1 MTIHR
6 EASRVLF
13 ACVCLMA
20 FAPAWGEAIRVAVPP
35 LANLLERDNSGVY
48 QRLVGRA
55 LEPLDYSVEQVFYP
69 YRRSFKAF
77 EQGRVDCIFSLGAI
91 LKKRLGAERIVQSY
105 PLGKF
110 VFYVFMPSG
119 EAPIESVDELN
130 DRVVGG
136 IIGHEVYLRP
146 VLGENHGLE
155 QVRSEKQAIRML
167 ELGRIDAFIA
177 AMPDIRPFLDR
188 LSYSPEHPL
197 LQNFDRLNCHNTE
210 RNRDFIRD
218 LSAELKKLKEAGG
231 YREEA
236 GDLYM
241 PF

>member
-1 MTIHR
+1 M
-6 EASRVLF
+6 LF

-20 FAPAWGEAIRVAVPP
+20 FAPAWGETIRVAVPP
-35 LANLLERDNSGVY
+35 LANLLERDDSGVY

-55 LEPLDYSVEQVFYP
+55 LEPLDYSIEQVFYP

-77 EQGRVDCIFSLGAI
+77 EQGRVDCLFSLGAI
-91 LKKRLGAERIVQSY
+91 LKRRLGAERIVQSY
-105 PLGKF
+105 P
-110 VFYVFMPSG
+110 P
-119 EAPIESVDELN
+119 
-130 DRVVGG
+130 
-136 IIGHEVYLRP
+136 
-146 VLGENHGLE
+146 
-155 QVRSEKQAIRML
+155 
-167 ELGRIDAFIA
+167 
-177 AMPDIRPFLDR
+177 
-188 LSYSPEHPL
+188 PEHPL